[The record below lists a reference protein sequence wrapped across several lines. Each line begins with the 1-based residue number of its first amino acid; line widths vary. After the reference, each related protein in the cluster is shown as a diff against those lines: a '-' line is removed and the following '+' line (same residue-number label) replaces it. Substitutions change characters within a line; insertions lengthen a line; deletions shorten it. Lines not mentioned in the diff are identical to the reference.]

1 MKETMDAGKML
12 NRSEMDKGE
21 KTYAP
26 LEWPCNDE
34 LKCRMEEAK
43 KEEEKKNDSNID
55 NDNDKNIAAQLNIF
69 DEDEPFDGAW

>member
-1 MKETMDAGKML
+1 MKETMDAGKMF
-12 NRSEMDKGE
+12 NRAEMDKGE

-43 KEEEKKNDSNID
+43 KEEE
-55 NDNDKNIAAQLNIF
+55 
-69 DEDEPFDGAW
+69 